1 MESVNDYGYLAGV
14 QENLK
19 KVAETQMPNIR
30 RAAKLMADAVESD
43 RLIHV
48 YGGGGHTTLCMG
60 EMFFRAGGLAN
71 INPLMETGLSVFNQA
86 KKYLALERTLNYGR
100 AIVEYYDL
108 KKGDVLLIFHN
119 IGINAATIDA
129 AQAAAEKG
137 VRIIAV
143 SSSLWQEGMDEHCFI
158 RHPSKKNLFDYAEV
172 CIDDFNPIG
181 DAIVRVPGLEEAIA
195 PVSNVVDFF
204 IAHEL
209 EIATV
214 EECLR
219 RGVKPPVWSSA
230 NVPGGDEKNAAY
242 LQKYNGRIKML

>member
-1 MESVNDYGYLAGV
+1 MEQLNDHGYLAGV
-14 QENLK
+14 QENLD
-19 KVAETQMPNIR
+19 KVAKTQMPNIR
-30 RAAKLMADAVESD
+30 KAAKLMADAVEED
-43 RLIHV
+43 KLIHV

-108 KKGDVLLIFHN
+108 KRGDVLLIFHN

-129 AQAAAEKG
+129 AQAASEKG

-143 SSSLWQEGMDEHCFI
+143 SSSLWQKGMGEDCFI

-181 DAIVRVPGLEEAIA
+181 DAIVRIPGLDESIA
-195 PVSNVVDFF
+195 PVSNIVDFF